1 MDLKGYYRKIREL
14 EETLDEFVVV
24 KSLATESGGRAGVL
38 NEAVRATAAR
48 MVTDGVAE
56 IASEDEAAEYRSAA
70 KQARSAEAERRQ
82 SSQIQF
88 SVITDAEL
96 RSLTGG
102 DRASKES

>member
-38 NEAVRATAAR
+38 SEAIRATAAR
-48 MVTDGVAE
+48 MVTDGVAV
-56 IASEDEAAEYRSAA
+56 IASEDEAAEHRAVA
-70 KQARSAEAERRQ
+70 EKARQAEAERRQ

-102 DRASKES
+102 GRSGKE